1 MYLSKFTDYSFRIL
15 IYLGNNPN
23 KLFTVDELS
32 NTLNLSTHHIKKII
46 YKLAKNGYISSSKG
60 RNGGIKLGMDSKN
73 INLGKLLEIT
83 EDNLNIVEYF
93 SSDIISCNLNGECKL
108 KPALNDALN
117 SFKLKL
123 KLKLSEYTLAD
134 II

>member
-1 MYLSKFTDYSFRIL
+1 M
-15 IYLGNNPN
+15 NP
-23 KLFTVDELS
+23 KD
-32 NTLNLSTHHIKKII
+32 
-46 YKLAKNGYISSSKG
+46 
-60 RNGGIKLGMDSKN
+60 
-73 INLGKLLEIT
+73 INLEALP

-123 KLKLSEYTLAD
+123 SEYTLAD

>member
-1 MYLSKFTDYSFRIL
+1 M
-15 IYLGNNPN
+15 NP
-23 KLFTVDELS
+23 KD
-32 NTLNLSTHHIKKII
+32 
-46 YKLAKNGYISSSKG
+46 
-60 RNGGIKLGMDSKN
+60 
-73 INLGKLLEIT
+73 INLEALLEIT

-108 KPALNDALN
+108 KRALNDALN

-123 KLKLSEYTLAD
+123 SEYTLAD

>member
-1 MYLSKFTDYSFRIL
+1 M
-15 IYLGNNPN
+15 NP
-23 KLFTVDELS
+23 KD
-32 NTLNLSTHHIKKII
+32 
-46 YKLAKNGYISSSKG
+46 
-60 RNGGIKLGMDSKN
+60 
-73 INLGKLLEIT
+73 INLEALLEIT

-93 SSDIISCNLNGECKL
+93 SSDSISCNLNCECKL
-108 KPALNDALN
+108 KPVLNDALN

>member
-1 MYLSKFTDYSFRIL
+1 
-15 IYLGNNPN
+15 
-23 KLFTVDELS
+23 
-32 NTLNLSTHHIKKII
+32 
-46 YKLAKNGYISSSKG
+46 
-60 RNGGIKLGMDSKN
+60 MDSKN

-83 EDNLNIVEYF
+83 EDNLNIVEYL

-123 KLKLSEYTLAD
+123 SEYTLAD

>member
-1 MYLSKFTDYSFRIL
+1 M
-15 IYLGNNPN
+15 NP
-23 KLFTVDELS
+23 KD
-32 NTLNLSTHHIKKII
+32 
-46 YKLAKNGYISSSKG
+46 
-60 RNGGIKLGMDSKN
+60 
-73 INLGKLLEIT
+73 INLEALLEIT

-93 SSDIISCNLNGECKL
+93 SSDSISCNLNDECKL
-108 KPALNDALN
+108 KPVLNDALN

>member
-1 MYLSKFTDYSFRIL
+1 M
-15 IYLGNNPN
+15 NP
-23 KLFTVDELS
+23 KD
-32 NTLNLSTHHIKKII
+32 
-46 YKLAKNGYISSSKG
+46 
-60 RNGGIKLGMDSKN
+60 
-73 INLGKLLEIT
+73 INLEALLEIT

-108 KPALNDALN
+108 KPALNDTLN
-117 SFKLKL
+117 SF

>member
-1 MYLSKFTDYSFRIL
+1 M
-15 IYLGNNPN
+15 NP
-23 KLFTVDELS
+23 KD
-32 NTLNLSTHHIKKII
+32 
-46 YKLAKNGYISSSKG
+46 
-60 RNGGIKLGMDSKN
+60 
-73 INLGKLLEIT
+73 INLEALLEIT

-93 SSDIISCNLNGECKL
+93 SSDSISCNLNGKCKL
-108 KPALNDALN
+108 KPVLNDALN

>member
-93 SSDIISCNLNGECKL
+93 SSDSISCNLNGECKL
-108 KPALNDALN
+108 KPVLNDALN

>member
-1 MYLSKFTDYSFRIL
+1 M
-15 IYLGNNPN
+15 NP
-23 KLFTVDELS
+23 KD
-32 NTLNLSTHHIKKII
+32 
-46 YKLAKNGYISSSKG
+46 
-60 RNGGIKLGMDSKN
+60 
-73 INLGKLLEIT
+73 INLEALLEIT

-108 KPALNDALN
+108 IPALNDALN

-123 KLKLSEYTLAD
+123 SEYTLAD

>member
-1 MYLSKFTDYSFRIL
+1 M
-15 IYLGNNPN
+15 NP
-23 KLFTVDELS
+23 KD
-32 NTLNLSTHHIKKII
+32 
-46 YKLAKNGYISSSKG
+46 
-60 RNGGIKLGMDSKN
+60 
-73 INLGKLLEIT
+73 INLEALLEIT

-123 KLKLSEYTLAD
+123 SEYTLD
-134 II
+134 YVI